1 MPRPYFDGFG
11 ARHFI
16 EEEENLS
23 RNFADACKIFFAMD
37 IESDGLAHY
46 VIFGKHINGGF
57 IALPRNGISAEQSL
71 NNNRGYNVEKLI
83 QAGMSE
89 KTAEDI
95 VAFCEDWIK
104 KNKPDLSSS
113 MSNLGFRDTSRK
125 IDLELGY

>member
-11 ARHFI
+11 ARQFY
-16 EEEENLS
+16 EEDLNM
-23 RNFADACKIFFAMD
+23 NFADACKIFFATN
-37 IESDGLAHY
+37 IESDGLSYYA
-46 VIFGKHINGGF
+46 IFGKHINGGF